1 MAYARQRWKGEQARL
16 DPAKLVFVDETGA
29 STQMARLYGRA
40 KRGRRVV
47 SRIPWGHWKTVT
59 FVAGLRL
66 DGLTAPFV
74 IDCAMNGAIFIE
86 YLQQCLAPTL
96 RPGDIVIIDNL
107 PAHKRDAVRQIIEAA
122 GATLR
127 YLPPY
132 SPDLNPIEQSFA
144 KMKAHLRQAKE
155 RTIPALYDRIGRALE
170 TFEPREFPN
179 YFRNAGYAP
188 A

>member
-1 MAYARQRWKGEQARL
+1 
-16 DPAKLVFVDETGA
+16 
-29 STQMARLYGRA
+29 
-40 KRGRRVV
+40 
-47 SRIPWGHWKTVT
+47 
-59 FVAGLRL
+59 
-66 DGLTAPFV
+66 
-74 IDCAMNGAIFIE
+74 
-86 YLQQCLAPTL
+86 
-96 RPGDIVIIDNL
+96 
-107 PAHKRDAVRQIIEAA
+107 VRQIIEAA